1 MQDLI
6 EIYERCDSL
15 MKCGQFAK
23 LDSEIATLDIT
34 SLDIDLLIG
43 WLTAT
48 LPAKSKL
55 PSRGEFF
62 SQVRVEIKK
71 RGQWEK
77 GLLTGLEQ

>member
-1 MQDLI
+1 MEDLI
-6 EIYERCDSL
+6 KIYERCDSL
-15 MKCGQFAK
+15 MKGGQFTE

-34 SLDIDLLIG
+34 SLDSDLLIG

-48 LPAKSKL
+48 LPGKSKL
-55 PSRGEFF
+55 PSREAFF
-62 SQVRVEIKK
+62 KQVREEIKR